1 MDASGAQPSEST
13 PDELRTLPGFQSGGV
28 VERTGIALVH
38 EGEYILPSPGSEAVI
53 SGAEVSRMG
62 QVVNYYFPVEIEVI
76 GTPSPEQMRAC
87 ADFVYD
93 ELLAASRTR

>member
-1 MDASGAQPSEST
+1 
-13 PDELRTLPGFQSGGV
+13 
-28 VERTGIALVH
+28 
-38 EGEYILPSPGSEAVI
+38 
-53 SGAEVSRMG
+53 MG
-62 QVVNYYFPVEIEVI
+62 QVVNYYFPVEIEVV